1 MLSTHMFLCLHYIF
15 VDKDNYNIKLSQ
27 QQLEREKSDYLVGI
41 VLHMWIQASLQV
53 IFPGMFFQS
62 MHILLSCLGSTLLSH
77 VLIVEPLYYA
87 VHRWLHE
94 PEQMKAMHSR
104 HHESGVFPVPSTA
117 LVRNVMEHFI
127 YFAIFC
133 QAVAVPYFVFGANHW
148 VVVAAYLLLFDV
160 LSAYGYTNIKCSNH
174 WVFSSKL
181 SPLTY
186 LVTTPGFHRG
196 HRALCNCNFGLFM
209 PLWDHLFGTFRYSY
223 AKEDPRLSTKQKQLQ
238 QQQKELLPAKSQDFV
253 FIGHNGGL
261 GHLWTLPEF
270 CFYNIYDSYKRT
282 WLPIEAELLCVSAI
296 SRAMRLLASNY
307 KVSRYLVDG
316 KHIGRVISVWRTPL
330 DYLSPASYSGINT
343 DIVRVIEEQYL
354 TCGTRYFGL
363 GNLNKMKQLNDG
375 GAAIVELVKAC
386 PTLKDASIRV
396 WTGDTLTA
404 ASVYQQILAIP
415 QLEELF
421 YIGASGKIGI
431 AVIRLLLERNIRICA
446 YSSYECITHP
456 NIRYTQDIIEMS
468 RYKYV
473 IVGKPLKA
481 TLLKKAMHVRQSL
494 KDLHVTDPQYLL
506 DYTVPFIPLKFEDF
520 GDTFFRH
527 VQIAVLKVGNDE
539 FLRGYYDVCMGTSQN
554 HIYPCHA
561 GCILNMIIGRE
572 TDETGDIVIAEMD
585 KIWNVAVKNGLG
597 NKLLV
602 FE

>member
-1 MLSTHMFLCLHYIF
+1 MLSTHVFMCLHYIF
-15 VDKDNYNIKLSQ
+15 VDKDNYNNKLSQ

-41 VLHMWIQASLQV
+41 VLHMWTQAALQV
-53 IFPGMFFQS
+53 IFPGMFFQPKQV
-62 MHILLSCLGSTLLSH
+62 LLSCLGITLLSH

-94 PEQMKAMHSR
+94 PNQMKAMHGR
-104 HHESGVFPVPSTA
+104 HHTSAVLPMPSTA

-133 QAVAVPYFVFGANHW
+133 QAIVVPYFVFGINHW
-148 VVVAAYLLLFDV
+148 IVVATYLLLFDF

-186 LVTTPGFHRG
+186 LITTPDFYRR
-196 HRALCNCNFGLFM
+196 HRAMLNCNFGLFM
-209 PLWDHLFGTFRYSY
+209 PLWDHLFGTYRYSNT
-223 AKEDPRLSTKQKQLQ
+223 KEVPEQ
-238 QQQKELLPAKSQDFV
+238 QQQQQLLPAKSQDFV

-282 WLPIEAELLCVSAI
+282 WLPIEAELLCVSAV

-375 GAAIVELVKAC
+375 GAAIVELVKAW
-386 PTLKDASIRV
+386 PTLKDARIRV

-415 QLEELF
+415 QLQELF

-431 AVIRLLLERNIRICA
+431 AVIRLLLERNIRVCA

-456 NIRYTQDIIEMS
+456 NIRYTQDIIEMA

-473 IVGKPLKA
+473 IIGKPLKKS
-481 TLLKKAMHVRQSL
+481 LLKKAMHERRSL
-494 KDLHVTDPQYLL
+494 NDLPVAGPQYLL
-506 DYTVPFIPLKFEDF
+506 DYTVPFIPLKFEGF
-520 GDTFFRH
+520 GDSFFQH
-527 VQIAVLKVGNDE
+527 IQIAVLKVSNDE

-572 TDETGDIVIAEMD
+572 TDETGEIVIAEMD
-585 KIWNVAVKNGLG
+585 SMWNVAVKNGLG
-597 NKLLV
+597 NKPLI